1 MFNYDDS
8 VALPYSNFINVHFP
22 TLRNRFVVLGMTQK
36 YTVYY
41 NIILFSLKACY
52 LYILTHAV

>member
-41 NIILFSLKACY
+41 NI
-52 LYILTHAV
+52 LTHAV